1 MRNLYMELECTEA
14 SYKPKIHDVFSYT
27 AVLRRSLVR
36 ASNRALRFNES
47 SYFLSS
53 PPPLYEWPNSGH
65 VPKVA
70 VHWAGGECEG
80 KKGTVSG
87 DR

>member
-1 MRNLYMELECTEA
+1 MTYLAIQR
-14 SYKPKIHDVFSYT
+14 F
-27 AVLRRSLVR
+27 LRRSLVR

-70 VHWAGGECEG
+70 VHWAGGGAKE
-80 KKGTVSG
+80 KKGLLVEIVETFSLSLAHE
-87 DR
+87 R